1 MTFTRFTHA
10 VLLISSI
17 MGILPY
23 MKMTQHIEAMH
34 EQVQMNKF
42 IQ

>member
-17 MGILPY
+17 MDLLPY
-23 MKMTQHIEAMH
+23 DVLTEDALSAR
-34 EQVQMNKF
+34 
-42 IQ
+42 